1 MAGWSHNARKW
12 IVDALIEA
20 DNKPMYSREILDS
33 IREMRKGKRNNLSIR
48 QIGSLCAAMSE
59 VSKLSDDNQHG
70 CLWVLKYR
78 RVYNNK
84 DNTKEHESEE
94 E

>member
-1 MAGWSHNARKW
+1 MAGWSHNARSW
-12 IVDALIEA
+12 IIDAFIASGGRPL
-20 DNKPMYSREILDS
+20 YSIEILDI

-48 QIGSLCAAMSE
+48 QIGSLCAAMDE
-59 VSKLSDDNQHG
+59 VYKLKQEPQG
-70 CLWVLKYR
+70 CVWALKYR

-84 DNTKEHESEE
+84 NNTKEHESEE

>member
-20 DNKPMYSREILDS
+20 DNKPMYSREILES
-33 IREMRKGKRNNLSIR
+33 IREKRKFKRNNLSIR

-59 VSKLSDDNQHG
+59 VYKLKDEPHG
-70 CLWVLKYR
+70 CLWALRYR

-84 DNTKEHESEE
+84 NNTKEHESEE